1 MKKARAGLSLHP
13 NPSDG
18 VFVRHNGAYPG
29 RRNQRG
35 RQAAGS
41 GWTSLRKLFTPWRYA
56 WRGTQSEPAMFEW
69 INSVS
74 IVTMI
79 TAIVLLDQPFQGA
92 VRLSPD
98 AYELVYDR
106 MMKQ

>member
-1 MKKARAGLSLHP
+1 
-13 NPSDG
+13 
-18 VFVRHNGAYPG
+18 
-29 RRNQRG
+29 
-35 RQAAGS
+35 
-41 GWTSLRKLFTPWRYA
+41 
-56 WRGTQSEPAMFEW
+56 MFEW

-92 VRLSPD
+92 VRVSPD